1 MAAQGAAV
9 PAVVTKTPVLPAIAL
24 PPVAV
29 TTVTPV
35 TVLPAV
41 ATVLPALA
49 KAPAVAT
56 APAVAPAAPLV
67 KSAAGPA
74 VLPNDINGEC
84 FALLQHCP
92 RLPSASLTQ
101 CSASCTQDSFSAA
114 LRVSSPALHCSYNS
128 SVC

>member
-9 PAVVTKTPVLPAIAL
+9 PAVVTKTPVLPAIAV

-49 KAPAVAT
+49 KAPAVA
-56 APAVAPAAPLV
+56 PAAPLV

-74 VLPNDINGEC
+74 VLPGDINGEC
-84 FALLQHCP
+84 FALWQHCP